1 MANGQMGK
9 GFSDTT
15 KKRALELVKT
25 LTIAQ
30 VAKRLGVSSSVVR
43 NWVRDSGGK
52 PSDK

>member
-9 GFSDTT
+9 GFSDAT
-15 KKRALELVKT
+15 KRRALELIKS

-52 PSDK
+52 PSGK